1 MKQGDRVPLWIK
13 GVYGGVNLPLSFV
26 GFPLVI
32 YLAPFY
38 AGELGLSL
46 GLVGTALFVGR
57 ITDVITDLIVGVASD
72 RWRTRFGRRRLWLV
86 GGALVM
92 MLGVWRLFIPQGD
105 VDIWYLLL
113 WVAVV
118 YAGFT
123 MIALPHEAWG
133 AELSTSYQER
143 TRITG
148 VRQFFG
154 LTGLV
159 IATII
164 PAIVLGRGGDSGE
177 VLKTLGWTTL
187 ILLPITVA
195 LIAVFV
201 PEPDSRGEA
210 HVPFWRGLKIM
221 WRNGPFRR
229 VMLVLLIAAVGE
241 TFRITITYFFARQVI
256 GIENLGAVYLWYF
269 VTGLAAVPVWIWL
282 GNRIGKHKAL
292 ALSFAI
298 VAGVGLGQ
306 FFLGRGDELAFTI
319 LFAIKGFCFGSLQL
333 LPSAMIADIV
343 DVDAARSGQQRQG
356 LFYAIGGFLLKFG
369 MALGQGLS
377 LNLLALVEF
386 NPAGDSSASA
396 ILWLRVFYCLAP
408 TLLFLIALALV
419 WRYPLTARRHA
430 KLRASLARRSDRLAR
445 AVPVG

>member
-1 MKQGDRVPLWIK
+1 V
-13 GVYGGVNLPLSFV
+13 
-26 GFPLVI
+26 
-32 YLAPFY
+32 
-38 AGELGLSL
+38 AG
-46 GLVGTALFVGR
+46 A
-57 ITDVITDLIVGVASD
+57 A
-72 RWRTRFGRRRLWLV
+72 
-86 GGALVM
+86 VM
-92 MLGVWRLFIPQGD
+92 MLGVWRLFIPPEEVG
-105 VDIWYLLL
+105 IGYLLL

-133 AELSTSYQER
+133 AELSTSYEER

-154 LTGLV
+154 MTGLV

-164 PAIVLGRGGDSGE
+164 PAVVMRGGGDSGE
-177 VLKTLGWTTL
+177 VLETLGWATL
-187 ILLPITVA
+187 ILLPITVG

-201 PEPDSRGEA
+201 PEPERGHEA

-229 VMLVLLIAAVGE
+229 VLLVLLIAVVGE

-256 GIENLGAVYLWYF
+256 GIENLGATYLWYF
-269 VTGLAAVPVWIWL
+269 VTGLAAVPIWIWL
-282 GNRIGKHKAL
+282 GNRIGKHRAL
-292 ALSFAI
+292 ALSFTIIA
-298 VAGVGLGQ
+298 AVGLGQ
-306 FFLGRGDELAFTI
+306 FFLGRGDVLAFTI

-343 DVDAARSGQQRQG
+343 DVDVARSGQQRQG
-356 LFYAIGGFLLKFG
+356 LFYAIAGFILKFG

-377 LNLLALVEF
+377 LNLLALADF

-396 ILWLRVFYCLAP
+396 ILWLRIFYCLAP
-408 TLLFLIALALV
+408 TVLFLIALAVV
-419 WRYPLTARRHA
+419 WRYPLTAPRHA
-430 KLRASLARRSDRLAR
+430 RLRASLARRSERLAR
-445 AVPVG
+445 ATPVG